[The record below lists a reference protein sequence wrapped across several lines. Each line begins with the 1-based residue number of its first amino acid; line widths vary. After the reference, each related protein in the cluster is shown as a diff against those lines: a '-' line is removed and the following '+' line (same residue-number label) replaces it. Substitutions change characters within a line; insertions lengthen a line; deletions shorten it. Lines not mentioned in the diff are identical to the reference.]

1 MAKEFTMP
9 MLGEVMEEGTLLEWK
24 KKEGDAV
31 KRGEVI
37 LEVETDKAVMEIE
50 STATGILEKILVQE
64 GETADVNAVLA
75 LIG

>member
-1 MAKEFTMP
+1 MTKEFTMP

-24 KKEGDAV
+24 KKEGDTV
-31 KRGEVI
+31 TRGEII

-50 STATGILEKILVQE
+50 STASGILQKILVQE
-64 GETADVNAVLA
+64 GETAEVNAVLA